1 MNEIVQCANTKT
13 IFKPLTENDFDKIDG
28 TYRQAT
34 LSIPYRILVDVFG
47 EPLCGDGG
55 KTDAEWI
62 IEFADGTIATIYNYK
77 NGITYC
83 GDSGIPTE
91 QITDWSIGGHCSS
104 VVNLIESAL
113 VETMDSRHRR
123 LLEQL

>member
-1 MNEIVQCANTKT
+1 MNAIVQCANTKT
-13 IFKPLTENDFDKIDG
+13 IFKPLTENDFDKING

-34 LSIPYRILVDVFG
+34 INIPYRILVDVFG

-62 IEFADGTIATIYNYK
+62 IEFADGTVATIYNYK
-77 NGITYC
+77 NGIAYC

-113 VETMDSRHRR
+113 VETMDSSNRR

>member
-34 LSIPYRILVDVFG
+34 LNIPYRILVDVFG

-77 NGITYC
+77 NGIAYC

>member
-1 MNEIVQCANTKT
+1 MNAIVQCANTKT
-13 IFKPLTENDFDKIDG
+13 IFKPLTENDFDKING

-34 LSIPYRILVDVFG
+34 ISIPYRILVDVFG

-62 IEFADGTIATIYNYK
+62 IEFADGTVATIYNYK
-77 NGITYC
+77 NGIAYC

-113 VETMDSRHRR
+113 VETMDSSNRR
-123 LLEQL
+123 LLEES

>member
-1 MNEIVQCANTKT
+1 MSALVQCANTKT
-13 IFKPLTENDFDKIDG
+13 IFKSLTENDFDKING

-34 LSIPYRILVDVFG
+34 FNIPYRILVDVFG

-77 NGITYC
+77 NGIAYC

-104 VVNLIESAL
+104 VVNLIESAM
-113 VETMDSRHRR
+113 VETMDSRNRR
-123 LLEQL
+123 LLE

>member
-28 TYRQAT
+28 TCRQAT
-34 LSIPYRILVDVFG
+34 LNIPYRILVDVFG

-77 NGITYC
+77 NGIAYC

-104 VVNLIESAL
+104 VVNLVESAL